1 MMFRVRI
8 LTTHRVH
15 EGTQPAV
22 CLHRS
27 NIAEGKIGLTMTCVT
42 SSTIEIPVAK
52 NETMLNRSDAT
63 IGTMI
68 ILAPS
73 MINLVDSAPL
83 TERTHT

>member
-52 NETMLNRSDAT
+52 NETM
-63 IGTMI
+63 I

-73 MINLVDSAPL
+73 MINLIDSAPL